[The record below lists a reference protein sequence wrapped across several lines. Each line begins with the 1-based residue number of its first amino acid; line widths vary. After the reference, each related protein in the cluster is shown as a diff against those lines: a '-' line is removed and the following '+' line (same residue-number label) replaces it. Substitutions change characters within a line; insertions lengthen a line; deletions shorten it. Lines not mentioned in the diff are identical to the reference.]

1 MGRTLLGADAIG
13 GGALHGALPG
23 GAVGKE
29 ALHLDG
35 DRREEAVAVVGEV
48 AARIVT
54 GIERKITPIEVAGS
68 QIF

>member
-1 MGRTLLGADAIG
+1 M
-13 GGALHGALPG
+13 HGVLPD

-29 ALHLDG
+29 AFHLDG

-54 GIERKITPIEVAGS
+54 DIERKITTIEVAGS